1 MKQQTL
7 WTRALTSAQTRSHEA
22 WSTFKYEFIELNWYR
37 WYALKSYVMSA
48 LWIVPFVAVLIEQVL
63 VRLSAALGDWLV
75 ASGSMSPMTVL
86 VGTATAGVR

>member
-1 MKQQTL
+1 
-7 WTRALTSAQTRSHEA
+7 
-22 WSTFKYEFIELNWYR
+22 
-37 WYALKSYVMSA
+37 MSA

-86 VGTATAGVR
+86 VGTATAGVRSMLETIITAALSFLVFTFGSLLVALV